1 MKFKEYI
8 ARNQVFTTADLRE
21 NLDSPGSISKSVTR
35 AAKSGQID
43 MVRRGLYV
51 SKAGRFTD
59 QKCDARIV
67 VRRADPEAFLV
78 YHTALELHGV
88 AHAISF
94 DVAFRSDAL
103 SKGFT
108 YDGMNYVRYPYVAA
122 LVQAVRI
129 GDVGSVRAT
138 TKEQTLVD
146 CMTYP
151 GRSGGSEEVIR
162 SLSTMPYLDIEA
174 LSSLLAGESSAS
186 LISRV
191 GWLLDANKE
200 KWHISKDL
208 IESLKG
214 KLGSG
219 PYRMDNQSNRS
230 LGWSK
235 EWKLC
240 LPESSK
246 EVISWT
252 E

>member
-8 ARNQVFTTADLRE
+8 AKNQVFTTADLQE

-35 AAKSGQID
+35 AVKSGQIE

-51 SKAGRFTD
+51 SKTGRFTD
-59 QKCDARIV
+59 ERCDARII
-67 VRRADPEAFLV
+67 VRAADPDAFLV
-78 YHTALELHGV
+78 YHSALELHGV
-88 AHAISF
+88 AHNVSF
-94 DVAFRSDAL
+94 DVAFRSAAL

-108 YDGMNYVRYPYVAA
+108 YDGINYVRYPYATA
-122 LVQAVRI
+122 LVQTVRI
-129 GDVGSVRAT
+129 GALGGVRAT

-162 SLSTMPYLDIEA
+162 SLSTMPYLDMDA
-174 LSSLLAGESSAS
+174 LFSLLSESSAS
-186 LISRV
+186 LVSRV

-200 KWHISKDL
+200 KWHVDKGL
-208 IESLKG
+208 LESLKER
-214 KLGSG
+214 LGSG
-219 PYRMDNQSNRS
+219 PYRMDNQSTRS

-240 LPESSK
+240 LPESK
-246 EVISWT
+246 EEVISWT